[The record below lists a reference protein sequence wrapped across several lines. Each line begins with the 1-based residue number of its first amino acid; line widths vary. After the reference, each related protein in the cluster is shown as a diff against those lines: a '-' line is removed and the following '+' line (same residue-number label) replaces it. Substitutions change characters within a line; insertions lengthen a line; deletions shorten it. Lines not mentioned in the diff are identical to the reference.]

1 MNAAR
6 NRKAAVNLLK
16 SQPKGLDRPSPPG
29 AKLWTMRVSTLHA
42 LIGDEEGATLVEYSL
57 VVALIAVLCIAAIS
71 FLGGK
76 VSRMFSTIGASVAA
90 A

>member
-1 MNAAR
+1 MLT
-6 NRKAAVNLLK
+6 NLR
-16 SQPKGLDRPSPPG
+16 S
-29 AKLWTMRVSTLHA
+29 MTL
-42 LIGDEEGATLVEYSL
+42 DEEGATLVEYSL

-76 VSRMFSTIGASVAA
+76 ISTMFSTIGNSVAA

>member
-1 MNAAR
+1 M
-6 NRKAAVNLLK
+6 L
-16 SQPKGLDRPSPPG
+16 
-29 AKLWTMRVSTLHA
+29 TTLRSMS
-42 LIGDEEGATLVEYSL
+42 LDEEGATLVEYSL

-76 VSRMFSTIGASVAA
+76 ISTMFSTIGTSIAA

>member
-1 MNAAR
+1 MSFATLCA
-6 NRKAAVNLLK
+6 LL
-16 SQPKGLDRPSPPG
+16 
-29 AKLWTMRVSTLHA
+29 A
-42 LIGDEEGATLVEYSL
+42 DEDGATLVEYSL

-76 VSRMFSTIGASVAA
+76 VSHLFSTIGSSVAA